1 MSLID
6 TGQLNKKDISSL
18 IDRAEYF
25 KKISLKKE
33 GRELFLKGKI
43 ITTVF
48 FEPSTRTKTSFEIAG
63 KILGAE
69 VVHLQVD
76 HSAVLKGESF
86 LDTIRTLNSMPIDG
100 LILRHS
106 VSGAAHFAEQ
116 HLDVPV
122 INAGDGSYAHPTQA
136 LGDLYT
142 LNETYGYLEGLK
154 ITIVG
159 DILHSR
165 VSRSSVQT
173 FLEMGCDVKL
183 CGPEEFLPK
192 DNFNYGEIVTTNLNE
207 ALKDA
212 DVVMALRIQK
222 ERLDVTEKIDFND
235 YISNYQ
241 INKENLG
248 QAKLIHPG
256 PVNQGIEIEIGLVND
271 SRSLIELQVYNGLFM
286 KMAVLQEYLSGEN
299 E

>member
-6 TGQLNKKDISSL
+6 TGNLNRKDISNL
-18 IDRAEYF
+18 VDRAGYF
-25 KKISLKKE
+25 KKIFLNKE
-33 GRELFLKGKI
+33 ERELFLKGKI

-106 VSGAAHFAEQ
+106 ISGAAYFAEQ

-154 ITIVG
+154 ITIV
-159 DILHSR
+159 
-165 VSRSSVQT
+165 
-173 FLEMGCDVKL
+173 
-183 CGPEEFLPK
+183 
-192 DNFNYGEIVTTNLNE
+192 
-207 ALKDA
+207 
-212 DVVMALRIQK
+212 
-222 ERLDVTEKIDFND
+222 
-235 YISNYQ
+235 
-241 INKENLG
+241 
-248 QAKLIHPG
+248 
-256 PVNQGIEIEIGLVND
+256 
-271 SRSLIELQVYNGLFM
+271 
-286 KMAVLQEYLSGEN
+286 
-299 E
+299 